1 MGKKK
6 KIIEEEIIK
15 TEVIETQEV
24 IEHKQ
29 IDYSPLSK
37 EDYNWLVEVL
47 PNNKVRLQV
56 KDSVRLWNLKN
67 NVDGNKEPRPCLCTS
82 SGKHWLRCLN
92 ILNEYIN
99 SKK

>member
-6 KIIEEEIIK
+6 KIIEEKIIKEEIIK
-15 TEVIETQEV
+15 IEVVET
-24 IEHKQ
+24 KQ
-29 IDYSPLSK
+29 IDYSPLT
-37 EDYNWLVEVL
+37 EVDYKWLVEVL
-47 PNNKVRLQV
+47 PRNKTRLQV
-56 KDSVRLWNLKN
+56 KDSVRLWYLKN
-67 NVDGNKEPRPCLCTS
+67 NVDGNKEPRPCLCSS